1 MKLTLLAYLLVLLFM
16 LFMFAGIIN
25 KIWSI
30 HNENKTNARKD
41 LIERGNRIEQNY
53 CKQNKDLAKNFKF
66 ISIRSCYITDQ
77 KVSCQETQFCE
88 RYL

>member
-1 MKLTLLAYLLVLLFM
+1 M

-41 LIERGNRIEQNY
+41 LIEKRNRIEQNY
-53 CKQNKDLAKNFKF
+53 CKQNKHLAKNFKF
-66 ISIRSCYITDQ
+66 IFIKSCDITEQ
-77 KVSCQETQFCE
+77 KASCQETQFCQ
-88 RYL
+88 RSL